1 MAAISAAELD
11 ATWRQLE
18 RVPRPDL
25 ARALARAQELGA
37 AAFKRKDFQGAYDHY
52 NQAVTG
58 LEYLARTG
66 ADATERDAVR
76 ALANRSACKLG
87 RGDAAGAARDA
98 AECAR
103 REPAWP
109 KAWYRLGRALF
120 AQDKFGDASQAFDEG
135 ARLEPDNAEFGRW
148 RERCRARE
156 EAAAAERRRARR
168 HETDYS
174 RFDFV
179 NDGDGGGGGG
189 GGGRRGP
196 ARSGAPVVET
206 VEEMH
211 DLMQRKQQA
220 QIDQQ
225 APADIYYVQTML
237 RLPQATRP
245 AELEGRTAL
254 AAVVAYL
261 ERASALAAPRR
272 PARNPRPPTREW
284 SRRRVGR
291 PRRFRRAGAAA
302 RRAAEAWGGAIERV
316 RRRLGEADLGD
327 AAWLHVGAGCGRSLA
342 RCARAAAGPVRA
354 LAVGPAAGAR
364 DVLAANGLAD
374 AVEWVEAP
382 VEEVFDAA
390 PPAVVVVLDPDL
402 FDGGLLGR
410 RALPYVRHARRHLAV
425 PECVVVPAR
434 ARVFCAPLA
443 ARLPASHGVPL
454 AALDRYRWGPGS
466 EELDLDGS
474 MQARAGAYRLLAP
487 PVPCAELDFCAA
499 DVEAALAAREARL
512 AFEAGEDGVLNGVA
526 FWFEL
531 DLVDELRFGTAP
543 GGGRRQRVQWVDPV
557 RVAKGAPIRVAAR
570 VTETRVAFE
579 VTAPQRV
586 APVVHRHCLG
596 RWHLD
601 MVADA
606 RRNAAFRAGIR
617 AAVASVLEGKR
628 TGPQRPGAAAGC
640 AVLDFG
646 TGSGLLALY
655 ACEAGATAV
664 VGVDTSAHVLACARE
679 IARATPHAAAVRF
692 VHKDCRRLEA
702 GRDFGD
708 RADVLVME
716 LFDYGLLGEGCL
728 HFARHAWA
736 HCLRADARMVPRGA
750 ALRAVLVELGEAETG
765 DGLDVRCL
773 GTRRFQPDYYG
784 LRLEEEAHRRLSAP
798 FDVFDFDFSRASA
811 LADGYLEG
819 AWRGD
824 VEVTAT
830 GRLNAVVFW
839 HVLDLGDGADLAT
852 GPDDAETCWLQAC
865 QPLEE
870 VSVAQG
876 TRLALQATHQ
886 GSRCTFSVDR
896 ARGAAARTGVE
907 FYDHNDLAL
916 HNELAAQS
924 AQLEKT
930 VVFSSEARQ
939 EAADAALGVAVDPA
953 RLGRGGRY
961 VDPDVAQ
968 QFAWTFFQG

>member
-1 MAAISAAELD
+1 MSLPHFLD
-11 ATWRQLE
+11 
-18 RVPRPDL
+18 
-25 ARALARAQELGA
+25 
-37 AAFKRKDFQGAYDHY
+37 
-52 NQAVTG
+52 
-58 LEYLARTG
+58 
-66 ADATERDAVR
+66 
-76 ALANRSACKLG
+76 
-87 RGDAAGAARDA
+87 
-98 AECAR
+98 
-103 REPAWP
+103 
-109 KAWYRLGRALF
+109 
-120 AQDKFGDASQAFDEG
+120 
-135 ARLEPDNAEFGRW
+135 
-148 RERCRARE
+148 
-156 EAAAAERRRARR
+156 
-168 HETDYS
+168 
-174 RFDFV
+174 
-179 NDGDGGGGGG
+179 
-189 GGGRRGP
+189 
-196 ARSGAPVVET
+196 
-206 VEEMH
+206 
-211 DLMQRKQQA
+211 
-220 QIDQQ
+220 
-225 APADIYYVQTML
+225 PAD
-237 RLPQATRP
+237 
-245 AELEGRTAL
+245 
-254 AAVVAYL
+254 
-261 ERASALAAPRR
+261 
-272 PARNPRPPTREW
+272 
-284 SRRRVGR
+284 
-291 PRRFRRAGAAA
+291 
-302 RRAAEAWGGAIERV
+302 
-316 RRRLGEADLGD
+316 
-327 AAWLHVGAGCGRSLA
+327 
-342 RCARAAAGPVRA
+342 
-354 LAVGPAAGAR
+354 
-364 DVLAANGLAD
+364 
-374 AVEWVEAP
+374 
-382 VEEVFDAA
+382 
-390 PPAVVVVLDPDL
+390 
-402 FDGGLLGR
+402 
-410 RALPYVRHARRHLAV
+410 V
-425 PECVVVPAR
+425 P
-434 ARVFCAPLA
+434 
-443 ARLPASHGVPL
+443 
-454 AALDRYRWGPGS
+454 
-466 EELDLDGS
+466 
-474 MQARAGAYRLLAP
+474 AP

-870 VSVAQG
+870 VSVEQG

>member
-1 MAAISAAELD
+1 M
-11 ATWRQLE
+11 
-18 RVPRPDL
+18 
-25 ARALARAQELGA
+25 
-37 AAFKRKDFQGAYDHY
+37 
-52 NQAVTG
+52 
-58 LEYLARTG
+58 
-66 ADATERDAVR
+66 
-76 ALANRSACKLG
+76 
-87 RGDAAGAARDA
+87 
-98 AECAR
+98 
-103 REPAWP
+103 
-109 KAWYRLGRALF
+109 
-120 AQDKFGDASQAFDEG
+120 
-135 ARLEPDNAEFGRW
+135 
-148 RERCRARE
+148 
-156 EAAAAERRRARR
+156 
-168 HETDYS
+168 
-174 RFDFV
+174 
-179 NDGDGGGGGG
+179 
-189 GGGRRGP
+189 
-196 ARSGAPVVET
+196 
-206 VEEMH
+206 
-211 DLMQRKQQA
+211 
-220 QIDQQ
+220 
-225 APADIYYVQTML
+225 
-237 RLPQATRP
+237 
-245 AELEGRTAL
+245 
-254 AAVVAYL
+254 
-261 ERASALAAPRR
+261 
-272 PARNPRPPTREW
+272 
-284 SRRRVGR
+284 
-291 PRRFRRAGAAA
+291 
-302 RRAAEAWGGAIERV
+302 
-316 RRRLGEADLGD
+316 
-327 AAWLHVGAGCGRSLA
+327 
-342 RCARAAAGPVRA
+342 
-354 LAVGPAAGAR
+354 
-364 DVLAANGLAD
+364 LAANGLAD

-499 DVEAALAAREARL
+499 DVEAALAAHEARL

-870 VSVAQG
+870 VSVEQG

-896 ARGAAARTGVE
+896 ARGAAAQTGVE